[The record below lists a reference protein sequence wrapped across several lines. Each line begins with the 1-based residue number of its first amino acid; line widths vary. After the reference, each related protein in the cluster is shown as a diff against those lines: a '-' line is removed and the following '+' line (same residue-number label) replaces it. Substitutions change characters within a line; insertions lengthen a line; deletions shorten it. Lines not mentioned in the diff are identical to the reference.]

1 MSQPSNAKHCCFSG
15 LLHTLL
21 CDGNGNFSDQIIESY
36 ETQKVHPKNK
46 SAMANAASTP
56 GVIARLMGL
65 DSMPSNSN
73 LEFKKTIPDSEFVDY
88 MLEFDNASQSNHRR
102 AKISASFRE
111 VSELF
116 RHKNRREVLVLCWD
130 SGRGDSNDEKKSRKF
145 CKLKNEPRIVKNG
158 CSSKVRR
165 SYKDANCIYRKSDC
179 GSWSSTKLKN
189 KQIEELFEL
198 KQMKNMRKQW
208 SLKKIES
215 EYSPVSILDI
225 NDYKY
230 LYGPDFLDYS
240 NPLMSPTIWESSEK
254 KLLADEIEDR
264 AMKNKGYFSE
274 LEMKICN
281 LIENDM
287 KELHFTQKGIC
298 ETKRFEEICLVY
310 EHHIFNSLLHEIVN
324 ELVETF

>member
-158 CSSKVRR
+158 CSSK
-165 SYKDANCIYRKSDC
+165 
-179 GSWSSTKLKN
+179 
-189 KQIEELFEL
+189 IEELFEL

-230 LYGPDFLDYS
+230 LYGPDFL
-240 NPLMSPTIWESSEK
+240 EK

-298 ETKRFEEICLVY
+298 ETKRRNLDSRIGHDSSIARPVY
-310 EHHIFNSLLHEIVN
+310 KILEPCFHAFSGEC
-324 ELVETF
+324 

>member
-1 MSQPSNAKHCCFSG
+1 
-15 LLHTLL
+15 
-21 CDGNGNFSDQIIESY
+21 
-36 ETQKVHPKNK
+36 
-46 SAMANAASTP
+46 MANAASTP

-88 MLEFDNASQSNHRR
+88 MLEFDNASQSNHRQ

-158 CSSKVRR
+158 CSSK
-165 SYKDANCIYRKSDC
+165 
-179 GSWSSTKLKN
+179 
-189 KQIEELFEL
+189 IEELFEL

-208 SLKKIES
+208 SQKKIES

-240 NPLMSPTIWESSEK
+240 NSLMSPTMWESLEK

-264 AMKNKGYFSE
+264 AMKNKGYSSE

-281 LIENDM
+281 LLKMI
-287 KELHFTQKGIC
+287 
-298 ETKRFEEICLVY
+298 
-310 EHHIFNSLLHEIVN
+310 
-324 ELVETF
+324 